1 MTQMTPK
8 EIVHELDKH
17 IVGQASAKRS
27 VAIALRNRWRRQQV
41 DPALRDE
48 ITPKNILMIGPTG
61 VGKTEIARRLAR
73 LANAPFIKIEA
84 TKFTEVGY
92 VGRDVESIIRD
103 LIDTAVNM
111 TRMTE
116 MAKVQHAAY
125 DAAEDK
131 ILDILLPRADAGM
144 LSDSEESTRQKMRK
158 KLREG
163 DLDNKE
169 IEIDVHIAPMGVEIM
184 APPGMEEMTSQLQ
197 GMFQNMGSGKTK
209 SRKMFIKKALTTL
222 QEEEAGK
229 LVNEDDIRLRAV
241 DAVEQNGIVFLDE
254 IDKICKR
261 SELGGG
267 GGEVSREGVQR
278 DLLPLVEGSTVTTK
292 YGTIKTDHILFI
304 ASGAFHVAKPSDL
317 IPELQGRFPIRV
329 ELTALTADDFVRI
342 LTEPNASLTEQYE
355 ALLATE
361 GVSLT
366 FSVDGIQ
373 RIAELGWQVNETT
386 ENIGARR
393 LHTMLERLL
402 EEISY
407 NAPDLTEK
415 TIIIDA
421 AYVDQHLTEFAEDED
436 LSRYIL

>member
-17 IVGQASAKRS
+17 IIGQSSAKRS
-27 VAIALRNRWRRQQV
+27 VAIALRNRWRRAQV
-41 DPALRDE
+41 APALHEE

-92 VGRDVESIIRD
+92 VGRDVESIVRD
-103 LIDTAVNM
+103 LVDTAVKQ
-111 TRMTE
+111 TREEE
-116 MAKVQHAAY
+116 MAKVQNRAL
-125 DAAEDK
+125 DAAEEI
-131 ILDILLPRADAGM
+131 ILDQLLPSAEGGM
-144 LSDSEESTRQKMRK
+144 LSESEASTRQKMRK

-163 DLDNKE
+163 DFDDKE
-169 IEIDVHIAPMGVEIM
+169 VEIDVSASPIGVEIM

-197 GMFQNMGSGKTK
+197 GMFQNLNTGRTRT
-209 SRKMFIKKALTTL
+209 RKLPIREAMKVL
-222 QEEEAGK
+222 QEEEAAK
-229 LVNEDDIRLRAV
+229 MINEEEVKMHAV

-254 IDKICKR
+254 LDKVCKR

-278 DLLPLVEGSTVTTK
+278 DLLPLVEGSTVSTK

-304 ASGAFHVAKPSDL
+304 ASGAFHLAKPSDL

-329 ELTALTADDFVRI
+329 ELDALSADDFVRI
-342 LTEPNASLTEQYE
+342 LTEPDASLTEQYA

-361 GVSLT
+361 GVELRFT
-366 FSVDGIQ
+366 DDGIQ
-373 RIAELGWQVNETT
+373 RIAELSWHVNETT

-393 LHTMLERLL
+393 LHTVLERLL
-402 EEISY
+402 ENISFD
-407 NAPDLTEK
+407 APDMPGK
-415 TIIIDA
+415 SVSIDA
-421 AYVDQHLTEFAEDED
+421 AYVDEHLSEFAEDED